1 MSESTIIDFINTNFW
16 VGCIGA
22 LAPEA
27 YRLYKLRTNA
37 VFKWNPGYIVCTIPF
52 VIIGGFIASL
62 SEPTAEWAAFYS
74 GLSAPILINTAAKD
88 SAKVEKELVTT
99 KKEIEGLE
107 LKSSETQ
114 KQKQILQA
122 EIERLERN
130 VTRLENEK
138 AEKRLEET
146 GIPTVNTVL
155 AATPTTPI
163 NIAGDHCINVDAG
176 NYNEKISVDYSPS
189 ASPSKRNL
197 NRRQMLL
204 VYSMLSIAIVIGIFT
219 FLGVYPTGLF
229 IQISII
235 VLTIISLVYLLRNN
249 RLFKEYLKGL

>member
-107 LKSSETQ
+107 LKSCLLYTSD
-114 KQKQILQA
+114 
-122 EIERLERN
+122 
-130 VTRLENEK
+130 
-138 AEKRLEET
+138 
-146 GIPTVNTVL
+146 
-155 AATPTTPI
+155 AA
-163 NIAGDHCINVDAG
+163 DD
-176 NYNEKISVDYSPS
+176 S
-189 ASPSKRNL
+189 
-197 NRRQMLL
+197 
-204 VYSMLSIAIVIGIFT
+204 
-219 FLGVYPTGLF
+219 
-229 IQISII
+229 
-235 VLTIISLVYLLRNN
+235 
-249 RLFKEYLKGL
+249 

>member
-62 SEPTAEWAAFYS
+62 SEPTAEWVAFYS

-107 LKSSETQ
+107 LKSIETQ

-122 EIERLERN
+122 EIERLKRN

-138 AEKRLEET
+138 AEKILKET
-146 GIPTVNTVL
+146 VTLNASDPGTITSNSL
-155 AATPTTPI
+155 L
-163 NIAGDHCINVDAG
+163 DG
-176 NYNEKISVDYSPS
+176 NYTVS
-189 ASPSKRNL
+189 AIKNNPIFSDSPSKKNL
-197 NRRQMLL
+197 KQKQMLL

-219 FLGVYPTGLF
+219 FLGIYPTGLF

-235 VLTIISLVYLLRNN
+235 VLTIISLVYLLKNN